1 MGKLGII
8 VANTGSPDAPEP
20 EAVKRYLRE
29 FLSDQRICPMNPR
42 IWKIILN
49 RCILPR
55 RSVASAEKYRLIW
68 TPQGSPL
75 KVAMMSLA
83 RKLEAALVAE
93 AGAENEVGAPL
104 LAPGAGAGD
113 IPLSRELETDA
124 AGAGAPAIPGPLE
137 EAAPGEVPAV
147 RCAMSYGSPSLET
160 ALAELRQAGCD
171 RLAVIP
177 LYPQSAFSTTGAV
190 MDGAKRTLGNL
201 GWNPPL
207 TEVDSYCGNPLY
219 LAAIA
224 DSIRASGFDAAA
236 GDRLLF
242 AFHSIPLADI
252 AAGDTYGDQAHA
264 TAEAVARELRL
275 EPDEW
280 AIGFQC
286 RFDKSRRWLGPS
298 TKDALKQLKGKEQ
311 GTEQQDGRQSS
322 AQRPSGG
329 RLFAVAPNFA
339 VDCLET
345 LYDIEV
351 ELRDAWQAAAR
362 ASGAPEGS
370 EATRLH
376 YIPCLNDSDAQV
388 RLLRSLVAKA

>member
-1 MGKLGII
+1 MGKLGVI

-29 FLSDQRICPMNPR
+29 FLSDPRICPMNPR
-42 IWKIILN
+42 VWKIILN
-49 RCILPR
+49 RFILPR
-55 RSVASAEKYRLIW
+55 RSVASAEKYRRIW

-75 KVAMMSLA
+75 KVTMEELA
-83 RKLEAALVAE
+83 RKLEAVLVAE
-93 AGAENEVGAPL
+93 AGTEAKSGVGTPV
-104 LAPGAGAGD
+104 LAPGADAAD
-113 IPLSRELETDA
+113 IPPSGEFETDA
-124 AGAGAPAIPGPLE
+124 ASTGSP
-137 EAAPGEVPAV
+137 AAPGLLEDAAPDEVPAV

-160 ALAELRQAGCD
+160 SLAELRQAGCD

-190 MDGAKRTLGNL
+190 LDGTKRALGSL
-201 GWNPPL
+201 DWNPPL
-207 TEVDSYCGNPLY
+207 TEIAGYDGNSLY

-224 DSIRASGFDAAA
+224 DSVRASGFDATA

-252 AAGDTYGDQAHA
+252 AAGDTYGEQARA
-264 TAEAVARELRL
+264 TAEAVARKLRL
-275 EPDEW
+275 EPGEW

-286 RFDKSRRWLGPS
+286 RFDKSRRWLGPF
-298 TKDALKQLKGKEQ
+298 TKEVLERLGESLL
-311 GTEQQDGRQSS
+311 GG
-322 AQRPSGG
+322 QRPSGG

-351 ELRDAWQAAAR
+351 ELRETWQAVARAAR
-362 ASGAPEGS
+362 APEGS
-370 EATRLH
+370 EAVRLH

-388 RLLRSLVAKA
+388 RLLCSLVAEA

>member
-29 FLSDQRICPMNPR
+29 FLSDPRICPMNPR
-42 IWKIILN
+42 VWKIILN

-55 RSVASAEKYRLIW
+55 RSVASAEKYRRIW

-75 KVAMMSLA
+75 KVTMESLA
-83 RKLEAALVAE
+83 RKLEATLVAE
-93 AGAENEVGAPL
+93 TEAEAGSGMDAPG
-104 LAPGAGAGD
+104 LAPGAGATD
-113 IPLSRELETDA
+113 IPPSGEFETDA
-124 AGAGAPAIPGPLE
+124 AGTGGAA
-137 EAAPGEVPAV
+137 PAV

-160 ALAELRQAGCD
+160 ALAELCQAGCD

-190 MDGAKRTLGNL
+190 LDGTKRALGSL

-207 TEVDSYCGNPLY
+207 TEIAGYDGNPLY

-224 DSIRASGFDAAA
+224 DSVRASGFDAAA

-252 AAGDTYGDQAHA
+252 AAGDTYGEQARA
-264 TAEAVARELRL
+264 TAEAVARKLRL
-275 EPDEW
+275 EPGEW

-286 RFDKSRRWLGPS
+286 RFDKSRRWLGPF
-298 TKDALKQLKGKEQ
+298 TKEVLERLGESLL
-311 GTEQQDGRQSS
+311 GG
-322 AQRPSGG
+322 QRPSGG

-351 ELRDAWQAAAR
+351 ELRETWQAVAR
-362 ASGAPEGS
+362 AAGAPEGS
-370 EATRLH
+370 EAVRLH

-388 RLLRSLVAKA
+388 RLLCSLVAEA

>member
-29 FLSDQRICPMNPR
+29 FLSDPRICPMNPR
-42 IWKIILN
+42 VWKIILN

-55 RSVASAEKYRLIW
+55 RSVASAEKYRRIW

-75 KVAMMSLA
+75 KVTMESLA

-93 AGAENEVGAPL
+93 TEAEAGSGMDAPG
-104 LAPGAGAGD
+104 LAPGAGATD
-113 IPLSRELETDA
+113 IPPSGEFETDA
-124 AGAGAPAIPGPLE
+124 AGIGGAA
-137 EAAPGEVPAV
+137 PAV

-160 ALAELRQAGCD
+160 SLAELRQAGCD

-177 LYPQSAFSTTGAV
+177 LYPQSAFSTTEAV
-190 MDGAKRTLGNL
+190 LDGTKRALGNL

-207 TEVDSYCGNPLY
+207 TEMAGYDGNPLY

-224 DSIRASGFDAAA
+224 DSVRASGFDAAA

-252 AAGDTYGDQAHA
+252 AAGDTYGEQARV
-264 TAEAVARELRL
+264 TAESVARKLRL
-275 EPDEW
+275 EPGEW

-286 RFDKSRRWLGPS
+286 RFDKSRRWLGPF
-298 TKDALKQLKGKEQ
+298 TKEVLERLGESLL
-311 GTEQQDGRQSS
+311 GG
-322 AQRPSGG
+322 QRPSGG

-345 LYDIEV
+345 LYDIEI
-351 ELRDAWQAAAR
+351 ELRETWQAVAR
-362 ASGAPEGS
+362 TAGAPEGS
-370 EATRLH
+370 EAVRLH

-388 RLLRSLVAKA
+388 RLLCSLVAEA

>member
-1 MGKLGII
+1 MGMQSFEGGPVGKLGII

-29 FLSDQRICPMNPR
+29 FLSDPRICPMNPR
-42 IWKIILN
+42 VWKIILN
-49 RCILPR
+49 RFILPR
-55 RSVASAEKYRLIW
+55 RSVASAEKYRRIW

-75 KVAMMSLA
+75 KVTMEELA
-83 RKLEAALVAE
+83 RKLEAVLVAE
-93 AGAENEVGAPL
+93 GGSRVGAPL
-104 LAPGAGAGD
+104 SAPGAAAAN
-113 IPLSRELETDA
+113 IPPSGEFETDA
-124 AGAGAPAIPGPLE
+124 AGTDSPAIPGPP
-137 EAAPGEVPAV
+137 EAAAPDGVPAV

-190 MDGAKRTLGNL
+190 LDGTKRALGNL

-207 TEVDSYCGNPLY
+207 TEIAGYDGNPLY

-224 DSIRASGFDAAA
+224 DSIHASGFDAAA

-252 AAGDTYGDQAHA
+252 TAGDTYGDQAHA
-264 TAEAVARELRL
+264 TAETVARKLRL
-275 EPDEW
+275 EPGEW

-286 RFDKSRRWLGPS
+286 RFDKSRRWLDPF
-298 TKDALKQLKGKEQ
+298 TKEVLEQLGESLFGDQ
-311 GTEQQDGRQSS
+311 H
-322 AQRPSGG
+322 PSGG

-351 ELRDAWQAAAR
+351 ELRDAWQDIAR
-362 ASGAPEGS
+362 AAGAPDGS
-370 EATRLH
+370 EAARLH

-388 RLLRSLVAKA
+388 RLLRSLVAEA